1 VVVGAG
7 NSAMDIAVESSYVAR
22 TTTWSVRR
30 TEWVLRKFLLG
41 KPSDQVALPGWLPWW
56 VTAARLRIGATYAG
70 SMTKYG
76 LPAPTHKPGQSHPV
90 QSDKIRERLDAGAV
104 TARPGIERLDGDRV
118 VFVDGTTVPADLIV
132 WATGYRVT
140 FPFFKPELVSAHD
153 NELPLWK
160 RTVHPDLPGLYFIGL
175 VQAIGAVMPISEAQ
189 SAWIAETLTG
199 RYVPPAD
206 DVVRRQ
212 MEGEHRRDK
221 KQFYA
226 SPRHT
231 MEVDF
236 DHYLWDLDRERRA
249 GRERAETRTPSPG
262 SVPVPVSGGAGARRA
277 LARLLL
283 GAARWRTVGEVPQ
296 RGVLVGAP
304 HTSNWDWV
312 LTMLLAWRYG
322 ITIRLLVKKELFV
335 GPLGWLL
342 RRTGAVELDR
352 KNPAATIKE
361 LLAEAEG
368 GDSWLL
374 GIAAEG
380 TRSRGD
386 YWKSGFYRIAR
397 QTGLPITLAFLDVPS
412 RTVGWGPTF
421 HPTGDVGADMD
432 VLRDFYADKTGF
444 NPEGFTPPRLR
455 EEDRA

>member
-1 VVVGAG
+1 
-7 NSAMDIAVESSYVAR
+7 
-22 TTTWSVRR
+22 
-30 TEWVLRKFLLG
+30 
-41 KPSDQVALPGWLPWW
+41 

-104 TARPGIERLDGDRV
+104 TARQGIERLDGDRV
-118 VFVDGTTVPADLIV
+118 VFVDGTTAPADLIV

-140 FPFFKPELVSAHD
+140 FPFFEPELVSARD

-189 SAWIAETLTG
+189 SAWIAETLAG

-236 DHYLWDLDRERRA
+236 DHYLWDLDRERKA
-249 GRERAETRTPSPG
+249 GRERAATRAPSLG
-262 SVPVPVSGGAGARRA
+262 SVPAPVPGGGGARRT

-283 GAARWRTVGEVPQ
+283 GAARWKAVGEVPQ

-312 LTMLLAWRYG
+312 LTMLLAWDNN
-322 ITIRLLVKKELFV
+322 IQIRLLVKDSLFK
-335 GPLGWLL
+335 GPLAPIL
-342 RRTGAVELDR
+342 RASGAGELDR
-352 KNPAATIKE
+352 THPRAPNPARQADTE
-361 LLAEAEG
+361 TDETVQRGNAAG
-368 GDSWLL
+368 GPPSK
-374 GIAAEG
+374 
-380 TRSRGD
+380 RG
-386 YWKSGFYRIAR
+386 YGKSG
-397 QTGLPITLAFLDVPS
+397 
-412 RTVGWGPTF
+412 
-421 HPTGDVGADMD
+421 
-432 VLRDFYADKTGF
+432 
-444 NPEGFTPPRLR
+444 
-455 EEDRA
+455 